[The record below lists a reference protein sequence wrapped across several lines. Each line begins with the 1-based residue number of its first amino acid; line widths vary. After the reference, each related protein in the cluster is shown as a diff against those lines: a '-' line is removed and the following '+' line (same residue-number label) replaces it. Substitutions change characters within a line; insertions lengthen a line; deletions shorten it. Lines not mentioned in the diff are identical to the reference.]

1 MAEPR
6 VEIGIGVSKDVE
18 MSSASETPAAQP
30 QPAEGVES
38 ITDLIPAEENNEM
51 IVAPSEPTQEN
62 RFLDYLKSPIVE
74 LVVGKGDDQTIL
86 AAHQGI
92 LTSSPYFAELVSQF
106 PEDGPRRI
114 VLEEESIDAVAC
126 FLQYQY
132 TAEYFP
138 KRLGSL
144 TEGLESDPSIPDIDE
159 TGDQLLK
166 HARVYTLAGK
176 LGIDNLK
183 SLAQG
188 KIHRINSTAKGE
200 IEYAKYVYT
209 HTNPGDSIRKPVAAF
224 WATRSHVL
232 RHEAEEDFRSLCL
245 QYPQFGFDVLNLVL
259 DQKEKRA
266 NREIE
271 SPGVKGSAR
280 KRARMG

>member
-30 QPAEGVES
+30 QPTEGVES
-38 ITDLIPAEENNEM
+38 ITDVIPAEENNEM
-51 IVAPSEPTQEN
+51 IIAPSEPTQEN

-86 AAHQGI
+86 TAHQGI

-106 PEDGPRRI
+106 PEDGP
-114 VLEEESIDAVAC
+114 
-126 FLQYQY
+126 YQY
-132 TAEYFP
+132 TGEYFP

-266 NREIE
+266 NREID

>member
-38 ITDLIPAEENNEM
+38 ITDLIPAENNEM

-132 TAEYFP
+132 TGEYFP

-188 KIHRINSTAKGE
+188 KIHRINSTAK
-200 IEYAKYVYT
+200 
-209 HTNPGDSIRKPVAAF
+209 
-224 WATRSHVL
+224 
-232 RHEAEEDFRSLCL
+232 
-245 QYPQFGFDVLNLVL
+245 
-259 DQKEKRA
+259 A
-266 NREIE
+266 NRYQICYPYTRDPRNGAIWVQSCFAEKE
-271 SPGVKGSAR
+271 LDLAHTSCRGTR
-280 KRARMG
+280 